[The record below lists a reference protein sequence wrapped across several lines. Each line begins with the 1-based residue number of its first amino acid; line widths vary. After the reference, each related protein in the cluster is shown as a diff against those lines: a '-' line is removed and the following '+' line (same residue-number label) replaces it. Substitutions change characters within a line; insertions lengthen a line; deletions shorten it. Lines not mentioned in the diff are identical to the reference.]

1 MRLFPVLSVVLVLCA
16 AVPAQAELTPDQ
28 IAIIAMADS
37 APSRELAKH
46 YAKARGIAESRILLL
61 SGKPTRTLSRE
72 TWETQTRPAI
82 RKWLADNAL
91 ETKVRCFVTCLDVPL
106 RIGRCNADVPAVVE
120 RKQFLATAREAQV
133 KQLDSLV
140 ALLEGLGRSEP
151 AKPGAKLD
159 ADVALRDLGARLDA
173 AVAAARGQIA
183 AIPDD
188 AKRLEAMHQFQQL
201 FAAVGG
207 SSQILRMAA
216 AGARQSQMPPEQ
228 AMQLEILKARTQ
240 GLQLGIQAL
249 SVLPATVPRDAQL
262 LKLINLSDGLLGTLA
277 WIDRERETIEKNET
291 YASFDS
297 ELSLVRWNDYPLD
310 RWQPNLLFYGFG
322 AQQVGGTSV
331 IMVSRL
337 AAPTLALAKGLV
349 DKAIAAEKNG
359 LSGKVYLDARG
370 MSFDPKQAKPGS
382 YDVYDQSLRDLA
394 ERIKK
399 HTKLTVV
406 LDDQAELF
414 QPGKC
419 PDAALY
425 CGWYSLSKYVDAFD
439 WRGGAV
445 GYHLASAE
453 AVTLT
458 TPGATAWCNA
468 MLEDGI
474 TATLGPVYDH
484 EAYLN
489 ALPKPDDFFSLLLTG
504 KHSLVEVYYQTM
516 PLNSWTMVL
525 VGDPLYNP
533 FKNHPALDEAN
544 LPEALRPPQAAKA
557 ETPQP

>member
-1 MRLFPVLSVVLVLCA
+1 MRLFPLLTILLALCVA
-16 AVPAQAELTPDQ
+16 LPARAELMPDQ
-28 IAIIAMADS
+28 IAIIAMS
-37 APSRELAKH
+37 ESPQSQELAKY
-46 YAKARGIAESRILLL
+46 YAKARGINESRILLL
-61 SGKPTRTLSRE
+61 PGKPARTLSRE

-82 RKWLADNAL
+82 RKWLTDNAL
-91 ETKVRCFVTCLDVPL
+91 HSKVRCFVTCLDVPL
-106 RIGRCNADVPAVVE
+106 RIGRCNLDVPAVAE
-120 RKQFLATAREAQV
+120 RKQFLASARETQV
-133 KQLDSLV
+133 KQIDNL
-140 ALLEGLGRSEP
+140 ATFFEGLGRSEP
-151 AKPGAKLD
+151 LTARVKLD
-159 ADVALRDLGARLDA
+159 ADVSLRDLGARLDA
-173 AVAAARGQIA
+173 AVATARGQIT

-188 AKRLEAMHQFQQL
+188 TKRLEAMRQFQQL
-201 FAAVGG
+201 FATVGG

-216 AGARQSQMPPEQ
+216 AGAKQGAIPPEQ
-228 AMQLEILKARTQ
+228 AMQLEILRARLQ
-240 GLQLGIQAL
+240 GVQLGIQAL
-249 SVLPATVPRDAQL
+249 SVLPATVPRDTQL
-262 LKLINLSDGLLGTLA
+262 LKLINLSDGLLGSLA
-277 WIDRERETIEKNET
+277 WIDHEREAIEKNET

-297 ELSLVRWNDYPLD
+297 ELSLVRWDDYPLD
-310 RWQPNLLFYGFG
+310 RWQPNLLYYGFG
-322 AQQVGGTSV
+322 AQQIGVTSV

-349 DKAIAAEKNG
+349 DKAIKAEEDG

-394 ERIKK
+394 ERIKE

-406 LDDQAELF
+406 LDDKAELF
-414 QPGKC
+414 QPGQC

-439 WRGGAV
+439 WRPGAV

-504 KHSLVEVYYQTM
+504 KYPLVEVYYRTM

-533 FKNHPALDEAN
+533 FKNHPALDEVH
-544 LPEALRPPQAAKA
+544 LPEALRPPQATKA
-557 ETPQP
+557 EPAKP